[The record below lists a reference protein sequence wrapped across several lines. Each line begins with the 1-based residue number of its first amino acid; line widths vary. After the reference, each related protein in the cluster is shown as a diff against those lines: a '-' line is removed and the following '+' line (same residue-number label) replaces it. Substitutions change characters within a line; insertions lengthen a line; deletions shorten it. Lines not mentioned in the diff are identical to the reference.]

1 MICFMAHQLTPPS
14 GREDEGLPRPRTDSN
29 SALTG
34 YFEPD
39 LYLHSDLGPRPGE
52 SNPGQM
58 LGWVLLI
65 VAATAVVM
73 LGLVLVW
80 WLA

>member
-1 MICFMAHQLTPPS
+1 MAHQLTPPS
-14 GREDEGLPRPRTDSN
+14 GREDEGLPRPRTESN

-34 YFEPD
+34 CFETD
-39 LYLHSDLGPRPGE
+39 LYLHSDLGLRPGE
-52 SNPGQM
+52 SDPGQM

-65 VAATAVVM
+65 VAVAVVVM

>member
-1 MICFMAHQLTPPS
+1 MAHQLTPSS
-14 GREDEGLPRPRTDSN
+14 GREDEGLPRPRTESN

-34 YFEPD
+34 CFEVD
-39 LYLHSDLGPRPGE
+39 LYPHGGLRVRPSVSDPGR
-52 SNPGQM
+52 M

-65 VAATAVVM
+65 VAATVVIM
-73 LGLVLVW
+73 PVLLW